1 METIEYAP
9 GRSADLFGSP
19 RDPTVLL
26 WHGMQTDSR
35 AALTPLAEAIA
46 GHRLAVVV
54 PDWNSHAEDGGRAD
68 LLGSAAF
75 ARENATNANDLVVVG
90 WSMGGLAA
98 AGLTIGSDAVG
109 MRVGHTV
116 CLAGAFGA
124 TDPISGGP
132 LTDGLDRAPTGAFT
146 LLHGLHDDVVP
157 ITVSTTFA
165 ARLGECGWPAEV
177 VELDADHGSIA
188 GARYDPAGDR
198 YAPSDDPATLSIAGE
213 VAERIAVAA
222 GR

>member
-1 METIEYAP
+1 MKTVEYAP

-19 RDPTVLL
+19 EDPTVLL

-54 PDWNSHAEDGGRAD
+54 PDWNSHADDGGRAD

-75 ARENATNANDLVVVG
+75 ARENATGADDLVVVG

-98 AGLTIGSDAVG
+98 AGLTIHSDLVG

-116 CLAGAFGA
+116 CLAGAFSA
-124 TDPISGGP
+124 TDPISGGS
-132 LTDGLDRAPTGAFT
+132 LAEGLDGAPIGAFT

-157 ITVSTTFA
+157 IAVSTTFA
-165 ARLGECGWPAEV
+165 AQLGEYGWPAEV

-188 GARYDPAGDR
+188 GARYDATHDR
-198 YAPSDDPATLSIAGE
+198 YAPSDDPSTLKIAGE

>member
-1 METIEYAP
+1 METVEYAP
-9 GRSADLFGSP
+9 GRSVDLYGTPS
-19 RDPTVLL
+19 DPTVLL

-35 AALTPLAEAIA
+35 AALRPLAESIA

-54 PDWNSHAEDGGRAD
+54 PDWNSHADDGGRAD

-98 AGLTIGSDAVG
+98 AGLTIHSDAVG

-132 LTDGLDRAPTGAFT
+132 LAGAW
-146 LLHGLHDDVVP
+146 
-157 ITVSTTFA
+157 A
-165 ARLGECGWPAEV
+165 V
-177 VELDADHGSIA
+177 VESL
-188 GARYDPAGDR
+188 GDTG
-198 YAPSDDPATLSIAGE
+198 YELLSRE
-213 VAERIAVAA
+213 VFEAVDEIGRASCRERV
-222 GR
+222 

>member
-1 METIEYAP
+1 MKTVEYAP

-19 RDPTVLL
+19 SDPTVLL

-46 GHRLAVVV
+46 GHGLAVVV
-54 PDWNSHAEDGGRAD
+54 PDWNSHAADGGRAD

-75 ARENATNANDLVVVG
+75 ASENATNADDLVVVG

-98 AGLTIGSDAVG
+98 AGLAIQSDALG
-109 MRVGHTV
+109 LRVGHTV
-116 CLAGAFGA
+116 CLAGAFTA
-124 TDPISGGP
+124 TDPISGGS
-132 LTDGLDRAPTGAFT
+132 LADGLGGGPTGAFT

-157 ITVSTTFA
+157 IAVSGAFA
-165 ARLGECGWPAEV
+165 LRLGESGWPAEV

-188 GARYDPAGDR
+188 GARYDAANDR
-198 YAPSDDPATLSIAGE
+198 YEPSDDPSTLSIAAE

>member
-1 METIEYAP
+1 MKTVEYAP
-9 GRSADLFGSP
+9 GRSVDLYGAPS
-19 RDPTVLL
+19 DPAVLL
-26 WHGMQTDSR
+26 WHGMQTDSK
-35 AALTPLAEAIA
+35 AALRPLAEAIA

-54 PDWNSHAEDGGRAD
+54 PDWNSHADDGGRAD
-68 LLGSAAF
+68 LLASAAF

-98 AGLTIGSDAVG
+98 AGLTIHSDAVG

-124 TDPISGGP
+124 TDPISGAN
-132 LTDGLDRAPTGAFT
+132 LTDGLEGGPTGSFT

-188 GARYDPAGDR
+188 GARYDSANDR
-198 YAPSDDPATLSIAGE
+198 YEPSDDPSTLSIAAE
-213 VAERIAVAA
+213 VAGRIAVAA

>member
-1 METIEYAP
+1 MRTVEYAP
-9 GRSADLFGSP
+9 GRSVDLYGDPS
-19 RDPTVLL
+19 DPTVLL

-35 AALTPLAEAIA
+35 AALRPLAEAIA
-46 GHRLAVVV
+46 AHRLAVVV
-54 PDWNSHAEDGGRAD
+54 PDWNSHADDGGRAD

-98 AGLTIGSDAVG
+98 AGLTIHSDTVG
-109 MRVGHTV
+109 MPVGHTV
-116 CLAGAFGA
+116 CLAGAFDA

-132 LTDGLDRAPTGAFT
+132 LADGLDGGPTGAFT

-157 ITVSTTFA
+157 ITVSMAFA
-165 ARLGECGWPAEV
+165 SRLGESGWPAEV

-188 GARYDPAGDR
+188 GARYDATSDS
-198 YAPSDDPATLSIAGE
+198 YAPSDDPATLGIAAE

>member
-1 METIEYAP
+1 MKTVDYVP

-19 RDPTVLL
+19 SDPTVLL

-46 GHRLAVVV
+46 CHRLAVVV
-54 PDWNSHAEDGGRAD
+54 PDWNSHAADGGRAD

-75 ARENATNANDLVVVG
+75 ARGNATNANDLVVVG

-98 AGLTIGSDAVG
+98 AGLTIHSTAADL
-109 MRVGHTV
+109 RVGHTV
-116 CLAGAFGA
+116 CLAGAFTA
-124 TDPISGGP
+124 TDPISGGS
-132 LTDGLDRAPTGAFT
+132 LEEGLGAGPTGAFT

-157 ITVSTTFA
+157 VTVSTTFA
-165 ARLGECGWPAEV
+165 LLLGEYGWPAEV

-188 GARYDPAGDR
+188 GARYDATEDR
-198 YAPSDDPATLSIAGE
+198 YAPSDDPATLGVARD
-213 VAERIAVAA
+213 VAERIAIVA

>member
-1 METIEYAP
+1 METVEYAP
-9 GRSADLFGSP
+9 GRSVDLYGTPS
-19 RDPTVLL
+19 DPTVLL

-35 AALTPLAEAIA
+35 AALRPLAESIA

-54 PDWNSHAEDGGRAD
+54 PDWNSHADDGGRAD

-98 AGLTIGSDAVG
+98 AGLTIHSDAVG

-116 CLAGAFGA
+116 CLAGAFQA
-124 TDPISGGP
+124 TDPISGGS
-132 LTDGLDRAPTGAFT
+132 LADGLDGGPTGSFT

-165 ARLGECGWPAEV
+165 SRLGEFGWPAEV

-188 GARYDPAGDR
+188 GARYDATHDR
-198 YAPSDDPATLSIAGE
+198 YEPSDDPSTLSVAAE

>member
-1 METIEYAP
+1 MKTVDYAP
-9 GRSADLFGSP
+9 GRSANLFGSP
-19 RDPTVLL
+19 SDPTVLL

-35 AALTPLAEAIA
+35 AALTPLAEAIS

-75 ARENATNANDLVVVG
+75 ARENATNADDLVVVG

-98 AGLTIGSDAVG
+98 AGLTIQSDAVG

-116 CLAGAFGA
+116 CLAGAFNA
-124 TDPISGGP
+124 TDPISGGS
-132 LTDGLDRAPTGAFT
+132 LADGLDGGPTGAFT

-157 ITVSTTFA
+157 ITVSMAFA
-165 ARLGECGWPAEV
+165 SRLGEYGWPAEV

-188 GARYDPAGDR
+188 GARYDATHDR
-198 YAPSDDPATLSIAGE
+198 YGPSDDPATLSVARD
-213 VAERIAVAA
+213 VAERVAVMA

>member
-1 METIEYAP
+1 MRTVEYAP
-9 GRSADLFGSP
+9 GRSVDLYGDPS
-19 RDPTVLL
+19 DPTVLL

-35 AALTPLAEAIA
+35 AALRPLAEAIA
-46 GHRLAVVV
+46 SHRIAVVV
-54 PDWNSHAEDGGRAD
+54 PDWNSHADDGGRAD

-75 ARENATNANDLVVVG
+75 ARDNATNADDLVVVG

-98 AGLTIGSDAVG
+98 AGLTIQSDAVG

-116 CLAGAFGA
+116 CLAGAFNA
-124 TDPISGGP
+124 TDPISGGS
-132 LTDGLDRAPTGAFT
+132 LVDGLDGGPTGSIT

-165 ARLGECGWPAEV
+165 ARLGESGWPAEV

-188 GARYDPAGDR
+188 GARYDATHDR
-198 YAPSDDPATLSIAGE
+198 YEPSDDPSTLGIAAD
-213 VAERIAVAA
+213 VAARIALAA

>member
-1 METIEYAP
+1 METIDYAP
-9 GRSADLFGSP
+9 GRAADVYGSP
-19 RDPTVLL
+19 DDPAVLL
-26 WHGMQTDSR
+26 WHGMQTDSKG
-35 AALTPLAEAIA
+35 ALTPLAALIA

-54 PDWNSHAEDGGRAD
+54 PNWNSHAADGGRAD
-68 LLGSAAF
+68 LLASAAF
-75 ARENATNANDLVVVG
+75 ARGNAVNAGNLVVVG

-98 AGLTIGSDAVG
+98 AGATMNPEVAG
-109 MRVGHTV
+109 MRFAHTI
-116 CLAGAFGA
+116 CLAGAFTA
-124 TDPISGGP
+124 TDPISGGRLEEQP
-132 LTDGLDRAPTGAFT
+132 SVAPTGAFT

-165 ARLGECGWPAEV
+165 NHLGDHGWPAEV

-188 GARYDPAGDR
+188 GAAYDAEGDR
-198 YAPSDDPATLSIAGE
+198 YVPSDDPRTVDVARE

>member
-1 METIEYAP
+1 MRTVEYAP
-9 GRSADLFGSP
+9 GRSVDLYGTPS
-19 RDPTVLL
+19 DPTVLL

-35 AALTPLAEAIA
+35 AALRPLAEAIA

-54 PDWNSHAEDGGRAD
+54 PDWDSHADDGGRAD

-75 ARENATNANDLVVVG
+75 ANENATNADDLVVVG

-98 AGLTIGSDAVG
+98 AGLTIHSDTVG
-109 MRVGHTV
+109 MRVGHTI
-116 CLAGAFGA
+116 CLAGAFDA

-132 LTDGLDRAPTGAFT
+132 LGDGLEGGPTGAFT

-165 ARLGECGWPAEV
+165 TRLGECGWPAEV

-188 GARYDPAGDR
+188 GARYDATGDC
-198 YAPSDDPATLSIAGE
+198 YAPSEDPATLRISDE
-213 VAERIAVAA
+213 VARRIAVAA